1 MRERNTGL
9 LWNGGR
15 NERLK
20 SFLSARESQLSVL
33 PQELER
39 PLGQFVEMRQIPSRC
54 WKEARQGE

>member
-39 PLGQFVEMRQIPSRC
+39 P
-54 WKEARQGE
+54 GEDSDV